1 MRKSIIISALCL
13 ASVVSLRAQA
23 INVTTTGVGI
33 GTTTPA
39 SQFHVKDP
47 GATFTAEVGLA
58 RFDYYNGRS
67 LTLLGP
73 LTDNPD
79 APFTFQT
86 DNALQFRIDQTDAMA
101 IDSTGNVNVTGNLKV
116 KSAVLAPEGTAPIF
130 AARAWVN
137 FDGTGAI
144 GADQVIRAG
153 GNVSRVSKTA
163 NGTYT
168 IYFTTPMQDANAC
181 VTGNACDV
189 INSVGRMVNV
199 VSITA
204 TTVQVQVWT
213 ANSNINNPVAVMIAC
228 FR

>member
-1 MRKSIIISALCL
+1 MRKSIIVSAFCL

-47 GATFTAEVGLA
+47 SATFTAEVGLA

-73 LTDNPD
+73 LTDNSD

-86 DNALQFRIDQTDAMA
+86 GNALQFRIDQTDAMV

-116 KSAVLAPEGTAPIF
+116 KSAVLAPEGTTPLF
-130 AARAWVN
+130 AARTWVN
-137 FDGTGAI
+137 FNGSGTNGT
-144 GADQVIRAG
+144 DQTIRAN
-153 GNVSRVSKTA
+153 GNVTRVYKTST
-163 NGTYT
+163 GTYT
-168 IYFTTPMQDANAC
+168 VYFTTPMQDANYC
-181 VTGNACDV
+181 VIATSGDVSGGN
-189 INSVGRMVNV
+189 GRVVNV
-199 VSITA
+199 ISA
-204 TTVQVQVWT
+204 TTTEIQILIRGTGGSGQ
-213 ANSNINNPVAVMIAC
+213 NSDLVMLAV